1 MTGVY
6 IATEDALSEAV
17 AERLILEENNGLYVG
32 VRVGLKGN
40 TFLRMKLQQFK
51 EIARSIPVFI
61 LTDLDLV
68 ECPACL
74 IEEWSGKGEL
84 PSKMLLRVAV
94 RETEAWLLAD
104 REGFADFSGVP
115 LHRIPEQPETLVNP
129 KETLLNIVRRYGKRA
144 VKAGIL
150 PERGSTARIGLSY
163 NQVLCEFVKDSWSPD
178 RASMFAKSLHR
189 TRYRL
194 HELRLSL
201 NSKEDSGVKPR
212 KGSN

>member
-17 AERLILEENNGLYVG
+17 AERLILEENNGLHVG
-32 VRVGLKGN
+32 VRVGRKGN
-40 TFLRMKLQQFK
+40 TFLRMKLPQFK
-51 EIARSIPVFI
+51 EIARSVPIFI

-74 IEEWSGKGEL
+74 IEEWIGRVKL
-84 PSKMLLRVAV
+84 PSKMLFQVAV

-115 LHRIPEQPETLVNP
+115 LHRIPDQPETLVNP

-144 VKAGIL
+144 VKADLL
-150 PERGSTARIGLSY
+150 PERGSSARIGLSY
-163 NQVLCEFVKDSWSPD
+163 NQALCAFVKSTWSPD
-178 RASMFAKSLHR
+178 RAAKVAKSLHR

-194 HELRLSL
+194 HELRLSV
-201 NSKEDSGVKPR
+201 N
-212 KGSN
+212 

>member
-17 AERLILEENNGLYVG
+17 AERLILEENKGLHVG
-32 VRVGLKGN
+32 VRVGRKGN
-40 TFLRMKLQQFK
+40 TFLRKKLPQFK
-51 EIARSIPVFI
+51 EIARSIPIFV

-74 IEEWSGKGEL
+74 IEDWNGREKL
-84 PSKMLLRVAV
+84 PSKMLFRVAV
-94 RETEAWLLAD
+94 REIEAWLLAD

-115 LHRIPEQPETLVNP
+115 LHRIPDQPETLVNP

-144 VKAGIL
+144 VKADLL
-150 PERGSTARIGLSY
+150 PEKGSTAKIGFSY
-163 NQVLCEFVKDSWSPD
+163 NQALCAFVKDTWSPD
-178 RASMFAKSLHR
+178 RAAMVAKSLHR

-194 HELRLSL
+194 QELRLSL
-201 NSKEDSGVKPR
+201 N
-212 KGSN
+212 

>member
-17 AERLILEENNGLYVG
+17 AERLILEENNGLHVG
-32 VRVGLKGN
+32 VRVGRKGN
-40 TFLRMKLQQFK
+40 TFLRMKLPQFK
-51 EIARSIPVFI
+51 EIACSIPVFV

-74 IEEWSGKGEL
+74 IEEWRGRLKL
-84 PSKMLLRVAV
+84 PSNLLLRVAV
-94 RETEAWLLAD
+94 RETESWLLAD

-144 VKAGIL
+144 VKADIL

-163 NQVLCEFVKDSWSPD
+163 NQALCGFVKDIWSPD
-178 RASMFAKSLHR
+178 RAAMVADSLHR
-189 TRYRL
+189 TRDRL

-201 NSKEDSGVKPR
+201 
-212 KGSN
+212 

>member
-40 TFLRMKLQQFK
+40 TFLRMKLPQFK
-51 EIARSIPVFI
+51 EIARSIPIFI

-74 IEEWSGKGEL
+74 IEEWSGRLKL
-84 PSKMLLRVAV
+84 PSNLLLRVAV
-94 RETEAWLLAD
+94 RETESWLLAD

-115 LHRIPEQPETLVNP
+115 LHRIPEQPEKLVNP
-129 KETLLNIVRRYGKRA
+129 KETLLNIVRRYGKRT
-144 VKAGIL
+144 VKADIL
-150 PERGSTARIGLSY
+150 PERGSTAKIGYSY
-163 NQVLCEFVKDSWSPD
+163 NQALCGFVKDTWSPD
-178 RASMFAKSLHR
+178 RAAMVAKSLHR

-201 NSKEDSGVKPR
+201 N
-212 KGSN
+212 